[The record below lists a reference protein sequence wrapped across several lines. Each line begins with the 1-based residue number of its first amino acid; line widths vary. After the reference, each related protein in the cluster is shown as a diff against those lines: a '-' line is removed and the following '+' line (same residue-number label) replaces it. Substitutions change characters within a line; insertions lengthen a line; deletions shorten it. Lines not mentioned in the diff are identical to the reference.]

1 MPVKTR
7 SRPRARPTSYR
18 PSARGGPR
26 RGAARGTGLKLPIA
40 PGQSLLPWL
49 AVGVV
54 AALAVSMV
62 WLAPH
67 IVDAFEA
74 VLRLFGAGLALLVA
88 AAVLDVRTALRRSLS
103 LDRTFLRVWAGL
115 HLLLLTAFG
124 LLGFYKPGWHAGGVS
139 FAEVSAGGDAGRLF
153 AGSVL
158 GVFAWGVASLAGL
171 GLLWPP
177 VARAAGRASLALLRG
192 LVSMELPQR
201 AGEALRSFFT
211 ALLPENA
218 DEDEEGTEGEPY
230 VSNLDEEWSRPPQVA
245 EADAEPPPAAAE
257 PEPDEFEEAVA
268 GAPPEEESEI
278 LVTSEPEEKPET
290 FQHTLPM
297 GRPAGRGWELPP
309 IDLLTETAEEDIR
322 PVDNEAR
329 AQLIVDTLASFG
341 VNAKVVSINQGPTVT
356 QFGVEPGWET
366 KTRTVMVRD
375 EKGKPVYDRDGKPQY
390 RTEVVSRTRV
400 RVNRIT
406 ALANDLTLALAA
418 PTIRIEA
425 PVPGRPIIGIE
436 VPNTSTSLVTMR
448 SVIESTAFQRVAA
461 RSHIGLALGKGV
473 SGEPVAA
480 DLGKMPHLLIAGA
493 TGSGKSVCVNSII
506 GCLLMHN
513 TPEDV
518 RFVLVDPK
526 RVELAN
532 FAGIPHLAFSKIITD
547 VEDVVGTLQA
557 VIHEMDSRYRRF
569 ASIGVRN
576 IEAYNKSPR
585 ATHRLPYWV
594 VLIDELADLM
604 MAAPFQVERQICRLA
619 QLARATGIHLVIA
632 TQRPSVDVVT
642 GLIKANFPTR
652 IAFAVSSQVDSRT
665 ILDGAGA
672 EKLLGRG
679 DMLFMPTDASKPKR
693 LQGSYV
699 SDAELDR
706 IVIWWS
712 SDRFRH
718 LKPDALDHL
727 IDEAKTEGGEEVER
741 DEVED
746 PLYEAAKELALQ
758 HSRVS
763 TSLLQR
769 RLHVGYP
776 RAARLIDLLE
786 EEGIVSEAEGGQSR
800 QVLVAHT
807 DDMEQTE

>member
-7 SRPRARPTSYR
+7 SRPKTRPTSYR
-18 PSARGGPR
+18 PRRSKPR
-26 RGAARGTGLKLPIA
+26 SRPSSRSGFRPPTIAGLPFAPWIA
-40 PGQSLLPWL
+40 L
-49 AVGVV
+49 GV
-54 AALAVSMV
+54 ALGLGVSMI
-62 WLAPH
+62 WLAPL

-74 VLRLFGAGLALLVA
+74 ALSLFGVGLVLLLA
-88 AAVLDVRTALRRSLS
+88 AIVIDARTALKRTLS
-103 LDRTFLRVWAGL
+103 LDRSFLRVWGGL
-115 HLLLLTAFG
+115 HLMLLAAFG
-124 LLGFYKPGWHAGGVS
+124 VLGALKPDWTVGDVS
-139 FAEVSAGGDAGRLF
+139 FAEVGAGGDLGRLLI
-153 AGSVL
+153 GSAL
-158 GVFAWGVASLAGL
+158 GVVAWVAVSLTGI
-171 GLLWPP
+171 GLLYPP
-177 VARAAGRASLALLRG
+177 GARAAGRAGLAILRG
-192 LVSMELPQR
+192 LVSLEIPQR
-201 AGEALRSFFT
+201 IGEALRSFFT
-211 ALLPENA
+211 ALLPGES
-218 DEDEEGTEGEPY
+218 EEEEEESEEEPY
-230 VSNLDEEWSRPPQVA
+230 VSTWDEEWTGPLQV
-245 EADAEPPPAAAE
+245 EAE
-257 PEPDEFEEAVA
+257 PEPETTIEADEEEAEETPAPTATAEDEEDSIIVTS
-268 GAPPEEESEI
+268 PPEEEPS
-278 LVTSEPEEKPET
+278 SY
-290 FQHTLPM
+290 QRALPM
-297 GRPAGRGWELPP
+297 GRPAGAGWELPP
-309 IDLLTETAEEDIR
+309 IDLLTESAEEELR

-329 AQLIVDTLASFG
+329 AQLIVETLASFS
-341 VNAKVVSINQGPTVT
+341 VNVKVVSISQGPTVT

-366 KTRTVMVRD
+366 KTKTVIVRD
-375 EKGKPVYDRDGKPQY
+375 EKGKPIHDKDGKPQY
-390 RTEVVSRTRV
+390 RTEVTSRTRV

-406 ALANDLTLALAA
+406 ALANDLALALAA

-425 PVPGRPIIGIE
+425 PVPGRPVIGIE
-436 VPNTSTSLVTMR
+436 VPNQSTSLVTMR
-448 SVIESTAFQRVAA
+448 SVIESTAFQRVVA
-461 RSHIGLALGKGV
+461 RSHLGLAMGKGV
-473 SGEPVAA
+473 SGEPVGA
-480 DLGKMPHLLIAGA
+480 DLSKMPHLLIAGA

-513 TPEDV
+513 APEDL
-518 RFVLVDPK
+518 RFVLIDPK

-532 FAGIPHLAFSKIITD
+532 FAEIPHLAFSRIIID

-585 ATHRLPYWV
+585 ADHKIPYWV
-594 VLIDELADLM
+594 MIIDELADLM

-665 ILDGAGA
+665 ILDGGGA

-693 LQGSYV
+693 LQGSFV

-706 IVIWWS
+706 IVNWWT

-718 LKPDALDHL
+718 LRPDVHDDL
-727 IDEAKTEGGEEVER
+727 IAEAKEAEGEEAER
-741 DEVED
+741 ELEED

-758 HSRVS
+758 HSRIS

-786 EEGIVSEAEGGQSR
+786 ADGIVEEAEGGQSR
-800 QVLVAHT
+800 QVLVSHT
-807 DDMEQTE
+807 DDIEQTE